1 MPRGAEPLIPL
12 WPSWIQY
19 VVPTSATNTARPEV
33 RVTGVSS
40 SEPRVSP
47 VYTPTLAGA
56 QHAACAIS
64 ERLSVA
70 VNAYQAVPSN
80 GETPCGMGSSGSTE
94 VAIDRTVSLN
104 GSEPTDVASAK

>member
-19 VVPTSATNTARPEV
+19 VVPASAANTARPEDL
-33 RVTGVSS
+33 VTGVSS
-40 SEPRVSP
+40 SEPRASP

-56 QHAACAIS
+56 QQAASAIS
-64 ERLSVA
+64 DRLSVA

-80 GETPCGMGSSGSTE
+80 GETPWGVGSPGSTE
-94 VAIDRTVSLN
+94 VAID
-104 GSEPTDVASAK
+104 